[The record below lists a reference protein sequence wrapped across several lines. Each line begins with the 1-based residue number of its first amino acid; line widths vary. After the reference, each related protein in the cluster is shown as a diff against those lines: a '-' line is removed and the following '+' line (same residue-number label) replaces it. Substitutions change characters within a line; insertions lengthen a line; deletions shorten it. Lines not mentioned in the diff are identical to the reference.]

1 MRRRV
6 ENLKPYTF
14 ESDFTAPKAGDPD
27 QITLTAADL
36 AALLADTRESTAAL
50 VRDETLSTEA
60 TRLEAVSAELRDAL
74 GAIVDLAAHIEKAS
88 IDEHDRKMALGN
100 IRRIAA
106 TLIDGQGELFTKV
119 ELRSHVGNHSE

>member
-6 ENLKPYTF
+6 QNLKPYALT
-14 ESDFTAPKAGDPD
+14 SDFTAQNADDPD

-50 VRDETLSTEA
+50 VRDETLSAEA
-60 TRLEAVSAELRDAL
+60 KRLEAVSTELRAAL
-74 GAIVDLAAHIEKAS
+74 GAIADLAAHIEKAA
-88 IDEHDRKMALGN
+88 IDEHDRNMALGN

-106 TLIDGQGELFTKV
+106 TLIDGQGELFTKNT
-119 ELRSHVGNHSE
+119 LRSQVGNHSK